1 MYWQILSVLS
11 CILFGFT
18 GILIST
24 ASAGTQASRSVFLWY
39 SSALFLSAVGFR
51 YFGSDQQTGPMQR
64 NEVLCAFGAGILG
77 AVAIIIQVCCFGR
90 FPGKAPWII
99 LVCCMNPAVVIAY
112 NVFFQGGVLTL
123 KRVLAFI
130 LVVIAIFLLESPN
143 SSNSTPNMRE
153 SSERQHE

>member
-1 MYWQILSVLS
+1 MSWQILSVLS

-24 ASAGTQASRSVFLWY
+24 ASAGTQASRMVFFWY
-39 SSALFLSAVGFR
+39 SSALFLSAVCFR
-51 YFGSDQQTGPMQR
+51 YFGTYQQTGPIQR

-77 AVAIIIQVCCFGR
+77 ALAIIIQVYCFGK
-90 FPGKAPWII
+90 FPDKAPWII

-112 NVFFQGGVLTL
+112 NVLRGGVLTW
-123 KRVLAFI
+123 KQAMAFV

-143 SSNSTPNMRE
+143 SSNSTPNKRE
-153 SSERQHE
+153 SVERQQ

>member
-1 MYWQILSVLS
+1 MSWQILSVLS

-77 AVAIIIQVCCFGR
+77 ALAIILQVYCFGK
-90 FPGKAPWII
+90 FPDKAPWII

-153 SSERQHE
+153 SVERQQ